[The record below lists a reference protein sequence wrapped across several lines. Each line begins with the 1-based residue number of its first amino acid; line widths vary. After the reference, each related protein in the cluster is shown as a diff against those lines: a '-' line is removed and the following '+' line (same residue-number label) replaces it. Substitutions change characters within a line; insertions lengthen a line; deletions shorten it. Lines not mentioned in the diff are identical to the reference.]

1 MGQLQVNGDV
11 SMNSNVSVGGT
22 ITGDLSQNFIAG
34 NNITLTQTNDNV
46 ITIASSGGS
55 FDGEG
60 DVSFNE
66 NVDISGQLQVYG
78 DVSMNSNVSV
88 GGTIIGDI
96 SPNLTAGTGISL
108 STTTGVTT
116 INNTA
121 TGTSIQYGWRASSTT
136 TGTASLSAG
145 TRINY
150 NSITNNTT
158 RDFETPS
165 GAGNYKTGNQE
176 YEVAV
181 AGYYLI
187 GFNILVNTG
196 STDCEVNLK
205 KTTSGGTTSA
215 LAQSGKQNK
224 STEDCITTSY
234 LDVGDKVFV
243 EVVSG
248 TILLD
253 YNTAGTYFY
262 GFLQSGSSQLST
274 STQYYFKANGTADQG
289 ITTGTTNQL
298 LDFNNVL
305 FQNPTGYDTGT
316 KEYVVQVAGVY
327 QFFYQLFFLY
337 NNANAEI
344 RLGIYLTRAGTTPGY
359 INQTGQYIFT
369 SERMGLT
376 YECLVGDRL
385 SVRVVYNGSGA
396 TRNISLTESIFEGY
410 LLQPENNT
418 ITDTTDLTTNSLT
431 TSTTNVSNSN
441 ISNLTIDNNL
451 NGYAF
456 IRTICIAKVL
466 ANGTNV
472 KTIGCTISRSN
483 NLPGRYACVLDVAR
497 PSSDYCV
504 QLTVMEDSEDLDD
517 VIISLTQ
524 GSMSTTG
531 FLYVIHEQDN
541 GDSPGAYRDRNH
553 FVTVFDTD

>member
-1 MGQLQVNGDV
+1 VEKI
-11 SMNSNVSVGGT
+11 T
-22 ITGDLSQNFIAG
+22 ITA
-34 NNITLTQTNDNV
+34 T
-46 ITIASSGGS
+46 
-55 FDGEG
+55 E
-60 DVSFNE
+60 
-66 NVDISGQLQVYG
+66 VDIRQDCNMST
-78 DVSMNSNVSV
+78 SNTSTSNALVANMSQANASNMSLINLSADLI
-88 GGTIIGDI
+88 TGDI

-121 TGTSIQYGWRASSTT
+121 TGTSQLYYFRATSNLGGNQTINTNTILLYNDFTYDVPSGNYNTTLKRYVVPIAGTWQFFFQAYQNSSVSTGFRLGIYKNGTQQVQTGGSVGNSERGGVILECAVGDYIDIRGSAGSANVFMEDEFSWFEGYLLAGSSQLSTSTQYAWRASSTSS
-136 TGTASLSAG
+136 GTASLSAG

-150 NSITNNTT
+150 NSITNNAV

-165 GAGNYKTGNQE
+165 GAGNYKTGTKE
-176 YEVAV
+176 YQAPV

-196 STDCEVNLK
+196 STDCQVNLK

-224 STEDCITTSY
+224 STEDCITISY

-248 TILLD
+248 TISLD

-262 GFLQSGSSQLST
+262 G
-274 STQYYFKANGTADQG
+274 N
-289 ITTGTTNQL
+289 
-298 LDFNNVL
+298 
-305 FQNPTGYDTGT
+305 
-316 KEYVVQVAGVY
+316 
-327 QFFYQLFFLY
+327 
-337 NNANAEI
+337 
-344 RLGIYLTRAGTTPGY
+344 
-359 INQTGQYIFT
+359 
-369 SERMGLT
+369 
-376 YECLVGDRL
+376 
-385 SVRVVYNGSGA
+385 
-396 TRNISLTESIFEGY
+396 

-483 NLPGRYACVLDVAR
+483 TGRYACVLDVAR

-504 QLTVMEDSEDLDD
+504 QLTSMETSATLDD
-517 VIISLTQ
+517 CIIHVTE
-524 GSMSTTG
+524 GSMTTTG
-531 FLYVIHEQDN
+531 FLYVITEQDN
-541 GDSPGAYRDRNH
+541 GGSPGTYRDRNH